1 MKNREKEKITKPFY
15 KTSKKLLGL
24 KIKTK
29 EDAIGFL
36 VGVNNL
42 AKEIL
47 ISEEFIEDLGKHRF
61 EYSRKITDAVNLLLG
76 YGLAISKSKLS
87 IFKNDYNKTQ
97 IKNSN
102 LKYYYNWN
110 PGSKNVV
117 EVIERET
124 TVFFMSLGKKVEKKY
139 LTEEKAIALINKK
152 FEEDKAKQ
160 ALETSAQVKIQN
172 PIIDPTFI
180 SQKVRS
186 ILPNIKLID
195 DTTLGQFVLYG
206 YTPDKEYQIGKRT
219 GKNFKVLLN
228 VLRYHDETQEIDAV
242 YDELKTS
249 AANFNSKHKPR
260 TSPWYQDLYQN
271 IKNAVDN
278 FNKEMKKQNINI
290 NSKIS
295 MSKAPKDGRKMI
307 LKLKL

>member
-1 MKNREKEKITKPFY
+1 MKNREKEKTIKPFY

-29 EDAIGFL
+29 EDAIWFL

-87 IFKNDYNKTQ
+87 IFTNDYNKTQ

-117 EVIERET
+117 EEIENESR
-124 TVFFMSLGKKVEKKY
+124 VFFMSLDSAAKKPLSQEELIAFIKEKRKEME
-139 LTEEKAIALINKK
+139 L
-152 FEEDKAKQ
+152 
-160 ALETSAQVKIQN
+160 ALERLAQVKDQN
-172 PIIDPTFI
+172 PTIDPTFI

-186 ILPNIKLID
+186 ILPNIKLTD

>member
-1 MKNREKEKITKPFY
+1 MKNREKEITTKPFY
-15 KTSKKLLGL
+15 KNSKKLLGL
-24 KIKTK
+24 KIYTF
-29 EDAIGFL
+29 EDLQEFL
-36 VGVNNL
+36 FGINNL
-42 AKEIL
+42 ANQVLK
-47 ISEEFIEDLGKHRF
+47 SEEFIEDLGKHRF

-76 YGLAISKSKLS
+76 YGLAISKSKHF
-87 IFKNDYNKTQ
+87 IFKTAHSKTQ

-110 PGSKNVV
+110 PGSRTIV
-117 EVIERET
+117 EKIEKESQ
-124 TVFFMSLGKKVEKKY
+124 VFFMSLDSAAKKPLSQDELVAF
-139 LTEEKAIALINKK
+139 TEEKSRELR
-152 FEEDKAKQ
+152 Q
-160 ALETSAQVKIQN
+160 ALERLSQVKIQN

-195 DTTLGQFVLYG
+195 DPTRGQFVLYG

-228 VLRYHDETQEIDAV
+228 VLRNHDEAQEIDAV
-242 YDELKTS
+242 FDELKTS
-249 AANFNSKHKPR
+249 AANFDSKHKPR
-260 TSPWYQDLYQN
+260 TSPWYQDLYKN